1 MNQGPKEEIEIERSL
16 RPYFEMLEAKY
27 SKVTTVEWRKLVG
40 RTATT
45 ICDKPERFLKKR
57 IVIGHHTAQVILE
70 DRRVQM
76 FDYRIPV
83 CNIQKFSGFIFN
95 CPDEAKP

>member
-27 SKVTTVEWRKLVG
+27 SKVTIGEWRELVG
-40 RTATT
+40 RTATA
-45 ICDKPERFLKKR
+45 ICEKPEQYLEKR

-70 DRRVQM
+70 A
-76 FDYRIPV
+76 
-83 CNIQKFSGFIFN
+83 FN
-95 CPDEAKP
+95 DFAIKLEA